1 MLKNDGDRS
10 ADEKLLATCKTAS
23 RKEPEVWLKN
33 VHWKDALFN
42 SDYVLSIVTD
52 EQGVIQVLNPGA
64 SRMLGYSAAEVV
76 GLLSIVKLFD
86 LKHLPDVAEQIS
98 ADINSLNTGV
108 AEERTFSLLVS
119 KASQGKEDVYELKQ
133 IRKDG
138 TYFPTIGVAVA
149 IHDAENRRVGY
160 LFSGRDNT
168 EHRKMEQAQ
177 AQALRESEQHAQ
189 RILDTA
195 SDAFIAMNAKGEVTE
210 WNVRAQQLFGW
221 TREEVIG
228 KILSETIMSPN
239 FRESHERGLKHYLAT
254 GEGPVLNRTVEVSG
268 IHRDGRDI
276 AIQLSVWVVKT
287 PDGFGFN
294 SFIHDLT
301 KIKEIEKRKLT
312 ELSLLARNIELEH
325 SSRMKSEFLATMSH
339 ELRTPLNAIIGFS
352 EAVKDGLAGTLN
364 ETQKEFLGD
373 IFNSG
378 EHLLSLINDILDLS
392 KIEAG
397 MMTLDLEP
405 VNLKVLLTK
414 SLSIVRDR
422 AVSQRVQ
429 VEIDISEDLGV
440 SQLDSRKTKQILYN
454 LLSNAV
460 KFTPENGRVSLS
472 AKRVPRS
479 AVGLI
484 AGPWPVQNFEF
495 LTTHHQDFFEISVA
509 DTGIGLT
516 IENISKLFQAF
527 SQVDSSLS
535 RKFDGTGLGLAMA
548 KQLAELHGGSIA
560 VASQENQGSRFV
572 VWLPRVE
579 TML

>member
-1 MLKNDGDRS
+1 MLKNDF
-10 ADEKLLATCKTAS
+10 DESVDKKIPAPCNTVGRNGT
-23 RKEPEVWLKN
+23 EDWLKN
-33 VHWKDALFN
+33 AHWKDALFN
-42 SDYVLSIVTD
+42 CDYVLSIVTD
-52 EQGVIQVLNPGA
+52 DKGVIQVLNPGA

-76 GLLSIVKLFD
+76 GQLSIVKIFD
-86 LKHLPDVAEQIS
+86 LRHLPGLAAQIS
-98 ADINSLNTGV
+98 SGIQSLDTGIADAQAFN
-108 AEERTFSLLVS
+108 LLVNE
-119 KASQGKEDVYELKQ
+119 ASQGKEDVYDLRQ

-138 TYFPTIGVAVA
+138 TYFPAIGIVVAVR
-149 IHDAENRRVGY
+149 DADNTPIGY

-168 EHRKMEQAQ
+168 NHRKTEQAQ

-210 WNVRAQQLFGW
+210 WNVRAHQLFGW
-221 TREEVIG
+221 TRAEVIG
-228 KILSETIMSPN
+228 KSLSETIMSPA
-239 FRESHERGLKHYLAT
+239 FREGHERGLKHYLAT

-268 IHRDGRDI
+268 VHRDGRDI

-397 MMTLDLEP
+397 MMTLELEP
-405 VNLKVLLTK
+405 VNLKFLLTK
-414 SLSIVRDR
+414 SLSIVRER
-422 AVSQRVQ
+422 AVSQRVRM
-429 VEIDISEDLGV
+429 ETEISEDLGV
-440 SQLDSRKTKQILYN
+440 SSLDNRKTKQIIYN

-460 KFTPENGRVSLS
+460 KFTPEDGRVRLS

-484 AGPWPVQNFEF
+484 AGLWPVHSFEF
-495 LTTHHQDFFEISVA
+495 SPADQQEFLEICVE

-516 IENISKLFQAF
+516 AENMRKLFQAF
-527 SQVDSSLS
+527 GQVDSSLS

-548 KQLAELHGGSIA
+548 KQLTELQGGTIA
-560 VASQENQGSRFV
+560 VASQVNQGSRFV
-572 VWLPRVE
+572 VWLPRLE
-579 TML
+579 ATL

>member
-1 MLKNDGDRS
+1 MLKNEFNGS
-10 ADEKLLATCKTAS
+10 ADRKLSTPCNTVN
-23 RKEPEVWLKN
+23 RNEPEVWVKN
-33 VHWKDALFN
+33 AHWKDALFN
-42 SDYVLSIVTD
+42 SDYVISVVTD
-52 EQGVIQVLNPGA
+52 EKGVIQVLNRGA

-76 GLLSIVKLFD
+76 GQLSIVKIFD
-86 LKHLPDVAEQIS
+86 LKHFPGLAEEITS
-98 ADINSLNTGV
+98 NINSSDTGIDEAQAFAV
-108 AEERTFSLLVS
+108 LVDE
-119 KASQGKEDVYELKQ
+119 ASQGKEDVYDLRQ

-138 TYFPTIGVAVA
+138 TCFPSIGIVVA
-149 IHDAENRRVGY
+149 IHDAENTRIGY

-168 EHRKMEQAQ
+168 NHRKTEQAQ
-177 AQALRESEQHAQ
+177 AQALEESEQHAQ

-221 TREEVIG
+221 TRAEVIG
-228 KILSETIMSPN
+228 KSLSDTIMSPA
-239 FRESHERGLKHYLAT
+239 FREGHERGLKHYLAT

-268 IHRDGRDI
+268 VHRDGRDI

-287 PDGFGFN
+287 PDGLGFN

-301 KIKEIEKRKLT
+301 KIKEIENRKLT

-405 VNLKVLLTK
+405 VNLKFLLTK
-414 SLSIVRDR
+414 SLSIVRER

-440 SQLDSRKTKQILYN
+440 SQLDSRKTKQIIYN

-460 KFTPENGRVSLS
+460 KFTPEDGRVSLS

-479 AVGLI
+479 AVGFI
-484 AGPWPVQNFEF
+484 AGPWPVQSFEF
-495 LTTHHQDFFEISVA
+495 LTADHQEFFEISVA

-516 IENISKLFQAF
+516 TENISKLFQAF

-548 KQLAELHGGSIA
+548 KQLTELHGGSIA

-572 VWLPRVE
+572 VWLPRFE
-579 TML
+579 AMR